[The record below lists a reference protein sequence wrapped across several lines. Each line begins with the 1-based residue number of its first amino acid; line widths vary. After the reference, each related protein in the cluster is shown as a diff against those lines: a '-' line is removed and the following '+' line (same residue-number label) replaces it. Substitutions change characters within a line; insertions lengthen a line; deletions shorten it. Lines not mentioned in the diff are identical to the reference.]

1 MVHSFSRILRSLK
14 YRYVLH
20 PSDGSPT
27 YAMMCNAVAAILNII
42 LDYIFIFEFG
52 WGIMGAAFATSL
64 GTVVGGLM
72 TLIYLLH
79 FSRTLHLCRIKLS
92 IKSLLLTLRNI
103 GYMIKLGSS
112 AFISE
117 ASIACMMFLG
127 NYVFIRHLGEDEW
140 QHSVL
145 PVTSSLSSS
154 WSIMPLHNPHS
165 RLSAITSEPD
175 NPSVYERHCISP
187 FGPL

>member
-1 MVHSFSRILRSLK
+1 MPLAVEYMAWYIPFLVF
-14 YRYVLH
+14 YEVLNIGMFCIRL
-20 PSDGSPT
+20 DGSPT

-42 LDYIFIFEFG
+42 LDYIFIFELG

-72 TLIYLLH
+72 TLIYLLR

-117 ASIACMMFLG
+117 ASIAFS
-127 NYVFIRHLGEDEW
+127 VKTEW